1 MTPQHTGRMHHTLAI
16 AFTAAL
22 VTLSGCG
29 HGLATPATASTGGP
43 STPRTTASHPQPG
56 PSVTLRGIIE
66 PGPMPGCNVL
76 VAQNGA
82 HYLLLDTTNPPRGIP
97 VTVTGIPQP
106 TLISYCNNGQPL
118 HVQHITKP

>member
-1 MTPQHTGRMHHTLAI
+1 
-16 AFTAAL
+16 
-22 VTLSGCG
+22 
-29 HGLATPATASTGGP
+29 
-43 STPRTTASHPQPG
+43 
-56 PSVTLRGIIE
+56 
-66 PGPMPGCNVL
+66 VL